1 MKKFVFVSGLP
12 RAMTTL
18 MCNVLANNPRIGGGE
33 TSPLLE
39 YTYAARTNFS
49 QTPEVKSA
57 LTKEQMTDS
66 FLAYCAGGIKAYA
79 EQMTDKP
86 IYLDKSRGWVHYADF
101 LWRFM
106 PEVKIVVMVRD
117 LRAVCASMEKKYR
130 ANPEIMD
137 MRENPQQQDFITIE
151 QRVNHFLNDPP
162 LGVALKRLYNSYQ
175 TKTLLKM
182 HVVKAEDF
190 TSNPEKIMRGV
201 YDFIEEPYCELDY
214 SNIKQ
219 VTIEND
225 RISDF
230 GVYGDHTIRPKIEM
244 LKKDYNDLLGA
255 NISSQIKLGNAWFYD
270 NFKYY

>member
-39 YTYAARTNFS
+39 YAYAARSNFS

-57 LTKEQMTDS
+57 LTKEQMTDA
-66 FLAYCAGGIKAYA
+66 FLAYCAGGIKGYA

-101 LWRFM
+101 LWKFM
-106 PEVKIVVMVRD
+106 PEVKIIVMVRD
-117 LRAVCASMEKKYR
+117 LRAICASMEKKYR

-137 MRENPQQQDFITIE
+137 SRENPQQQDFITIE
-151 QRVNHFLNDPP
+151 QRVNHFLNDAP
-162 LGVALKRLYNSYQ
+162 LGVALKRLYNAHQ

-230 GVYGDHTIRPKIEM
+230 GVYGDHTIRPKIEP

-255 NISSQIKLGNAWFYD
+255 NISSQIKLGNGWFYD
-270 NFKYY
+270 AFKYY